1 MVPAIISSVVIL
13 YLYWRHKNETKPR
26 GEERATVSAVRSEL
40 ANLNARL
47 DTLQKRVAA
56 R

>member
-1 MVPAIISSVVIL
+1 MVPAIISSIVIL
-13 YLYWRHKNETKPR
+13 YLYWRHTNETKPR
-26 GEERATVSAVRSEL
+26 SEERATVSAVRSEL

-47 DTLQKRVAA
+47 DRLQKRITA